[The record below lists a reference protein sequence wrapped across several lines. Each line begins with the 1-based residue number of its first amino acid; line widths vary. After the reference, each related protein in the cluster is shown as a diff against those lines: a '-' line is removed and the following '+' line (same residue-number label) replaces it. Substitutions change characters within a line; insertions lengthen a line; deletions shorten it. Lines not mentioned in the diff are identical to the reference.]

1 MIKTQK
7 LSIVIPIYND
17 EEVLQELYR
26 RLKPVVSTLSN
37 SYEIVLVDDGSK
49 DKSWE
54 IILSLK
60 KEDNNIVAV
69 KLLRNFGQQSA
80 IAAGLDV
87 SQGDIIVLMDSDLQD
102 RPEDIP
108 VLISALKESKS
119 SMAIALWEEKE
130 DSFFKVFVSKL
141 FNKVSNSITSIKT
154 EQGLGVFRAMD
165 RKVIE
170 EMKNFPETTAT
181 TLSLMYF

>member
-54 IILSLK
+54 IILSFEKNKSFNKQAWMEILNGLTYNF
-60 KEDNNIVAV
+60 NNEIIE
-69 KLLRNFGQQSA
+69 A
-80 IAAGLDV
+80 I
-87 SQGDIIVLMDSDLQD
+87 
-102 RPEDIP
+102 
-108 VLISALKESKS
+108 KES
-119 SMAIALWEEKE
+119 
-130 DSFFKVFVSKL
+130 
-141 FNKVSNSITSIKT
+141 
-154 EQGLGVFRAMD
+154 
-165 RKVIE
+165 
-170 EMKNFPETTAT
+170 
-181 TLSLMYF
+181 